1 MINVLFLGEL
11 KHALQL
17 SKPKV
22 IFASSAALKN
32 VLSASKKLPFV
43 KHLIILDEKNLNGNF
58 INFQEFIN
66 VNSNNSFDVYQHVKC
81 KVNTKDK
88 TSVIFLSSG
97 TTGLP
102 KGYFQKY
109 IFEFVP

>member
-1 MINVLFLGEL
+1 MIGEL

-22 IFASSAALKN
+22 IFASLNAIKN
-32 VLSASKKLPFV
+32 VSSVCKELPFV
-43 KHLIILDEKNLNGNF
+43 KFLILLDEQNLNENF
-58 INFQEFIN
+58 NFHDFIDA
-66 VNSNNSFDVYQHVKC
+66 NSKNSFDVHQYVKC

-102 KGYFQKY
+102 KGK
-109 IFEFVP
+109 

>member
-1 MINVLFLGEL
+1 MIFLGEL

-22 IFASSAALKN
+22 IFASSVAIKN
-32 VLSASKKLPFV
+32 VIAACKELSFV
-43 KHLIILDEKNLNGNF
+43 KYLILLDDKNGNIITF
-58 INFQEFIN
+58 CEFIN
-66 VNSNNSFDVYQHVKC
+66 ANSKNPFDVTQYVKR
-81 KVNTKDK
+81 KINTKDQ

-102 KGYFQKY
+102 KGNFSNSTTYLQ
-109 IFEFVP
+109 

>member
-22 IFASSAALKN
+22 IFASLNAIKN
-32 VLSASKKLPFV
+32 VTSVCKQLPFV
-43 KHLIILDEKNLNGNF
+43 KYVILLDEQKLSENCIKFHDF
-58 INFQEFIN
+58 IDA
-66 VNSNNSFDVYQHVKC
+66 NSKNSFDVYQYVKC

-102 KGYFQKY
+102 KGK
-109 IFEFVP
+109 

>member
-1 MINVLFLGEL
+1 MIFLGEL

-22 IFASSAALKN
+22 IFASSIAIKN
-32 VLSASKKLPFV
+32 VIAACKELPFV
-43 KHLIILDEKNLNGNF
+43 KHLILLDDKNNG
-58 INFQEFIN
+58 IITYREFIN
-66 VNSNNSFDVYQHVKC
+66 ANSKHSFDVHQYVKR
-81 KVNTKDK
+81 KVNTKEQ

-102 KGYFQKY
+102 KGN
-109 IFEFVP
+109 

>member
-1 MINVLFLGEL
+1 MLFLGEL

-32 VLSASKKLPFV
+32 VISACKELSFV
-43 KHLIILDEKNLNGNF
+43 KYLIHLDEQNMKENLNNFRGF
-58 INFQEFIN
+58 INTH
-66 VNSNNSFDVYQHVKC
+66 SKNSFDVYQHVKC

-102 KGYFQKY
+102 KGRF
-109 IFEFVP
+109 

>member
-1 MINVLFLGEL
+1 MITVLFLGEL

-22 IFASSAALKN
+22 IFASSNAIKN
-32 VLSASKKLPFV
+32 VLSVCKELSFV
-43 KHLIILDEKNLNGNF
+43 EHLILLDEQNLSGNF
-58 INFQEFIN
+58 INFHEFIAA
-66 VNSNNSFDVYQHVKC
+66 NSRNSFDVHQYVKF
-81 KVNTKDK
+81 KVNTVDK

-102 KGYFQKY
+102 KGKQILQDLKSV
-109 IFEFVP
+109 E